1 VTTFSRVEEVAGQLR
16 LMINSQD
23 DLLMVMEKANRTLAR
38 INGSLESSF
47 AKVFNL
53 ITDLEHSTVQEPT
66 EELEEK
72 NKLLENTL
80 EAVVHEIRNPLMA
93 IGGFAHRLAK
103 NVEQRG
109 DVIEYV
115 HLITKESLRLE
126 KVLKDLVAYSQIYKP
141 FIITRN
147 IIQVVEKVLA
157 GEEDRLTEKDI
168 HLIRLYR
175 PAPIL
180 IPLDEAEFTKALQC
194 LLETEIQ
201 LLEKM
206 DRHLRIGLEEVLEKR
221 EVRIS
226 LSTKAGQF
234 PEEIRHTLLGKDFSG
249 KSFGMGLGLSLAR
262 KIIIAHGGRL
272 ELTLE
277 NDLNTLSV
285 FLPASIG

>member
-1 VTTFSRVEEVAGQLR
+1 
-16 LMINSQD
+16 
-23 DLLMVMEKANRTLAR
+23 
-38 INGSLESSF
+38 
-47 AKVFNL
+47 
-53 ITDLEHSTVQEPT
+53 
-66 EELEEK
+66 
-72 NKLLENTL
+72 
-80 EAVVHEIRNPLMA
+80 
-93 IGGFAHRLAK
+93 
-103 NVEQRG
+103 
-109 DVIEYV
+109 
-115 HLITKESLRLE
+115 
-126 KVLKDLVAYSQIYKP
+126 
-141 FIITRN
+141 
-147 IIQVVEKVLA
+147 VVEKVLA

-175 PAPIL
+175 STPIL
-180 IPLDEAEFTKALQC
+180 IPLNEAEFTKALQC

-206 DRHLRIGLEEVLEKR
+206 ERQLWIGLEEVLEKR